1 MVKKKQTSNNKPNQ
15 NKKSQNTI
23 PRICFLM
30 IEMGIYEQVSGT
42 LLPGQATE
50 EQGKNGTVG
59 SRPERAL
66 CHSCL
71 VSD

>member
-1 MVKKKQTSNNKPNQ
+1 
-15 NKKSQNTI
+15 
-23 PRICFLM
+23 M

-59 SRPERAL
+59 SRPEGAL